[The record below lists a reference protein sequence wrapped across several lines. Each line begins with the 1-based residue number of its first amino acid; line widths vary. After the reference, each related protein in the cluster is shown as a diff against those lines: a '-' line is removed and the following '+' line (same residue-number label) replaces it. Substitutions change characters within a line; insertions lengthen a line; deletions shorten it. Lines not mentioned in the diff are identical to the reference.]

1 MRVDSLK
8 ALAEKLKIEYSE
20 TEAMALHTSFKIGGK
35 ADIFLS
41 PDSAEKLAE
50 ILSLA
55 KREEIPYFILGSG
68 SNLLVSDKG
77 IEGAVISTAKLCD
90 LRLLDDTT
98 IYAGAGVSLAALC
111 CFARDN
117 GLTGLEFAYGI
128 PGSVGGAI
136 YMNAGAYGGDMA
148 CVVVS
153 AEGLNSEGKVITR
166 PAEELELTYRH
177 SIFEDNGETVLGAT
191 FRLGKGDKEAI
202 AAEMIRIIEKRK
214 LSQPL
219 DFPSAGSTFKRP
231 EGYFAAALID
241 QCGLKG
247 RAVGGAKVSE
257 KHAGFVINFD
267 KATCSDVLELIE
279 VIKDTVKKAQ
289 GVDLSTEVI
298 FVGKK

>member
-8 ALAEKLKIEYSE
+8 ALAETLKIKYSE
-20 TEAMALHTSFKIGGK
+20 NEAMALHTSFKIGGA

-41 PDSAEKLAE
+41 PDSAQKLAE
-50 ILSLA
+50 ILSFV
-55 KREEIPYFILGSG
+55 KREEIPFFILGSG

-77 IEGAVISTAKLCD
+77 IEGAVISTAELSD
-90 LRLLDDTT
+90 LRLVDETT

-136 YMNAGAYGGDMA
+136 YMNAGAYGGDMSGVA
-148 CVVVS
+148 LS
-153 AEGLNSEGKVITR
+153 AESLNGQGNVITR
-166 PAEELELTYRH
+166 PLEELELSYRH
-177 SIFEDNGETVLGAT
+177 SIFEENGEVILGAT
-191 FRLGKGDKEAI
+191 FRLQKGDRETI
-202 AAEMIRIIEKRK
+202 AAEMTRIIEKRK

-219 DFPSAGSTFKRP
+219 EFPSAGSTFKRP

-241 QCGLKG
+241 KCGLKG

-279 VIKDTVKKAQ
+279 VIKDTVKQAE